1 MLKLF
6 AYLKPYRASIAIV
19 LALIFLQSL
28 SDLYLPTLMADI
40 VDIGVVQG
48 DTPYILRIGGF
59 MLLVA
64 AAGTVCSVAAS
75 YYSSKVAAG
84 FGQRLRGSVFEHV
97 ENFSLQEF
105 DRIGTASLITRT
117 TNDIT
122 QVQQVLTMMLRMMVS
137 APMLCIG
144 GIVMAVSQDAK
155 LSLVLIVIIPVLVGA
170 IFFIASKGI
179 PLFKAMQTK
188 LDKLNLVLREGLTGI
203 RVIRAFN
210 RAGHE
215 KRRFNEAN
223 LDLTGTGLK
232 VNRIMG
238 TMMPVMMLTMNFAT
252 IAIIWFG
259 SFRIDSGDMQVGSL
273 MAFLQY
279 AMQIMFSLMMVSM
292 MFVMIPRA
300 SVSAARIRE
309 ALDMVPTL
317 NDPEQAK
324 DGGTLKGY
332 VEFQEVSFSYPGAEK
347 PAIEGITFTAG
358 PGEVTAIIGGT
369 GAGKST
375 LISLIPRF
383 YDAAEGRVL
392 VDGTDVREMTQEA
405 LRAKIGF
412 VPQKAVLFSGTIRD
426 NIRYGKE
433 DATEEEIRHAADIA
447 QATEFISE
455 MKDGFDSVIAQGG
468 SNVSGGQKQRL
479 SIARALVRR
488 PDIYVFDDS
497 FSALDFKTD
506 AKLRAALREETGEAT
521 VIIVAQRVS
530 TVIDAD
536 RIVVLDEGRI
546 AGIGR
551 HRELLDTCKVYR
563 EIVSSQLS
571 EEELAGSGAAQGAEE
586 ADEDAVALRAG
597 KEETR

>member
-6 AYLKPYRASIAIV
+6 AYLKPYRVPIALV

-48 DTPYILRIGGF
+48 DTPYILQIGGF

-64 AAGTVCSVAAS
+64 AAGTACSVAAS

-84 FGQRLRGSVFEHV
+84 FGQRLRGRVFEHV

-144 GIVMAVSQDAK
+144 GIIMAVSKDAK

-170 IFFIASKGI
+170 IYLIASRGI
-179 PLFKAMQTK
+179 PLFKEMQKK

-215 KRRFNEAN
+215 KRRFNDAN

-238 TMMPVMMLTMNFAT
+238 AMMPVMMLTMNFAT

-309 ALDMVPTL
+309 VLDMVPTL

-324 DGGTLKGY
+324 NGGTLKGH
-332 VEFQEVSFSYPGAEK
+332 VEFQQVSFSYPGAEK
-347 PAIEGITFTAG
+347 PAIEDITFKVG
-358 PGEVTAIIGGT
+358 PGEVTVIIGGT

-383 YDAAEGRVL
+383 YDVADGRVL

-447 QATEFISE
+447 QATEFVSE
-455 MKDGFDSVIAQGG
+455 MKDSFDSVIAQGG

-521 VIIVAQRVS
+521 VLIVAQRVS

-536 RIVVLDEGRI
+536 RIIVLDEGRI

-571 EEELAGSGAAQGAEE
+571 EDELAGSGAAQEPDE
-586 ADEDAVALRAG
+586 AAVALRG
-597 KEETR
+597 RKEETR